1 MFCSKK
7 FVVNYLG
14 KPSLLKETFI
24 GSFLQHEVTG
34 VHASHFQNSFIDPA
48 DKGGHLSVDVKDIL
62 LKSRS
67 RLNLEKQ
74 VTSAQS
80 QATDPPRLTRPT
92 RTPSTVR
99 APPLSPWKCLV
110 VTFILKKKILLWLP
124 YVAAAFLCAEH
135 ALTDVA
141 PICLNICLA
150 LAFTKDWNLRWRW
163 SGFFFFSG
171 NSRKICPKRKAE
183 KEKRPHLNFFES
195 VRCEVSFSQAP
206 T

>member
-1 MFCSKK
+1 M
-7 FVVNYLG
+7 
-14 KPSLLKETFI
+14 
-24 GSFLQHEVTG
+24 
-34 VHASHFQNSFIDPA
+34 
-48 DKGGHLSVDVKDIL
+48 
-62 LKSRS
+62 
-67 RLNLEKQ
+67 RLNLEKH

-80 QATDPPRLTRPT
+80 PATDPPRLTRPT

-110 VTFILKKKILLWLP
+110 VTFIFKKKILYWLP

-163 SGFFFFSG
+163 SGFFFFWELLE
-171 NSRKICPKRKAE
+171 KYVP
-183 KEKRPHLNFFES
+183 KEKQKGRKDPTSISLRVSDVKLVS
-195 VRCEVSFSQAP
+195 VRPQPRRDTIIPWQGNVKRWFSLVWHKCNSQKEVFTCNYSVQSTEALIKRGKAYRGEG
-206 T
+206 